1 MGKRKGRH
9 KMTWRLQ
16 RILDKDGR
24 VIAAIDPTKIIGMV
38 EIDSQKTC
46 IVFSNTDSKIVLPV
60 PYNVVEIALRT

>member
-1 MGKRKGRH
+1 
-9 KMTWRLQ
+9 MTWRLQ